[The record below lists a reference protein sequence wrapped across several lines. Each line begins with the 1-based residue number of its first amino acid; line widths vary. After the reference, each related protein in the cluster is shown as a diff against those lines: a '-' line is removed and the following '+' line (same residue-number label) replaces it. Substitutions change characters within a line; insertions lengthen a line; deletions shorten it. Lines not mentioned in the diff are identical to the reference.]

1 MIVAIFAMESG
12 AALSAFLILSS
23 LLVGAADGFDG
34 IVVVDDVVDDVV
46 DAAVAVVSAPG
57 VADLPQA
64 VRHAI
69 ETTREKCSWMR
80 INGSDYRPANIRAR
94 REFLLATHAGIADH
108 AIDAGGREPILTP
121 RSLAPRT
128 SSRRR

>member
-64 VRHAI
+64 VRNAI

-80 INGSDYRPANIRAR
+80 MNGSDYRPANITVR
-94 REFLLATHAGIADH
+94 RELLL
-108 AIDAGGREPILTP
+108 AIDAGVPQGK
-121 RSLAPRT
+121 RSQKLEDQHF
-128 SSRRR
+128 SSERAL